1 MEAGPRKI
9 CVVFP
14 ATPVRDGIV
23 HSSARPRIRTVN
35 KSLSEK
41 SGAAVTAWPSEQSP
55 DLCYRP
61 FLALIALGILVRT
74 ILMLA
79 YFPAILLHW
88 DSARYARIGGWPI
101 YGDFWMPAGYP
112 MFLWLLR
119 RSSDQL
125 WFTIAV
131 QHVLGLGTGTFLYLS
146 VRRLGVARA
155 IACIPAAIP
164 LLSGDHLY
172 LEHTIMADHLM
183 IFLTAGGIWAASCG
197 LVPNL
202 RLRWLVIASTLLAM
216 TALTR
221 TVGIVLLP
229 ILVLVAALWVKKS
242 FRSKCAALAAAL
254 LPGMGVFALY
264 VGGFYFTHGQ
274 YLGLTDMSGWNLY
287 ARVAPFADCGKFN
300 PPEGT
305 AVLCDERPPSQR
317 PGPFGY
323 IWDPRNL
330 AGNQFEPGPKA
341 GRKLGEFAK
350 RAIVHQPGEYARSVL
365 TDLLRFVDPAIA
377 SPRPYGGQPREILSF
392 GWRDTAV
399 EARVV
404 QAMSRSY
411 KGTNVHLRWQYLL
424 AFYQNLSRPSGL
436 ILAVLLILTVTGLVK
451 ASGPI
456 RLGIALFGLSAFGL
470 YLIPV
475 MTLSYMFRYGI
486 PPETF
491 IVASGILGAASRW
504 PRLMCP

>member
-1 MEAGPRKI
+1 M
-9 CVVFP
+9 
-14 ATPVRDGIV
+14 
-23 HSSARPRIRTVN
+23 N
-35 KSLSEK
+35 KSSSEI
-41 SGAAVTAWPSEQSP
+41 SRAAVSASLSAQLR
-55 DLCYRP
+55 DLRYRP
-61 FLALIALGILVRT
+61 LLVLVALGILLRM

-79 YFPAILLHW
+79 YFPAIMLHQ
-88 DSARYARIGGWPI
+88 DSQRYARVGGWPM
-101 YGDFWMPAGYP
+101 YSDFWMPAGYP

-119 RSSDQL
+119 RLSNQL
-125 WFTIAV
+125 WFTIWI
-131 QHVLGLGTGTFLYLS
+131 QHVLGLVTGTFFYLS
-146 VRRLGVARA
+146 MRRLGVVRA

-164 LLSGDHLY
+164 LLSGDRLY
-172 LEHTIMADHLM
+172 LEHTVMADHLL
-183 IFLTAGGIWAASCG
+183 IFLTAGGLWAATCG

-202 RLRWLVIASTLLAM
+202 SPRWLVIASTLLAM
-216 TALTR
+216 AALTR
-221 TVGIVLLP
+221 SVGVVPLP
-229 ILVLVAALWVKKS
+229 ILVLTTSLWVKGS
-242 FRSKCAALAAAL
+242 FRARGAALAAAL

-287 ARVAPFADCGKFN
+287 ARVAPFADCGKFT
-300 PPEGT
+300 PPDGT
-305 AVLCDERPPSQR
+305 AILCDERPSSTR

-323 IWDPRNL
+323 IWDPKNV
-330 AGNQFEPGPKA
+330 AANHFEAGPKT
-341 GRKLGEFAK
+341 GRDLGEFAK
-350 RAIVHQPGEYARSVL
+350 RAIAHQPGDYVRSVL
-365 TDLLRFVDPAIA
+365 TDLVRFVDPAI
-377 SPRPYGGQPREILSF
+377 SPYRPGGGQPREILSF

-411 KGTNVHLRWQYLL
+411 KGTNVRLHWQYLL

-436 ILAVLLILTVTGLVK
+436 ILAALLILTVTGLVK
-451 ASGPI
+451 ARGPI

-491 IVASGILGAASRW
+491 IVASGVLGAASRW
-504 PRLMCP
+504 PRLMCE